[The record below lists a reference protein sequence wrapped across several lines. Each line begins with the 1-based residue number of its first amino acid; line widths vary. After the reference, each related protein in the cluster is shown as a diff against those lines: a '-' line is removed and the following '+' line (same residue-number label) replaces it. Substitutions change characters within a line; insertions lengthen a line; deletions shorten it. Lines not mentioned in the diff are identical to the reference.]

1 MGILGQYRHAR
12 RSSELISLGMNVSMR
27 DRKNKQFALLIASLL
42 LGALVSTYANAQES
56 FKLGADTCGG
66 ECHEAELEIWQ
77 ESPHQQ
83 SFDKFD
89 DPDDELTA
97 KIDKILAAVG
107 SDDMTESPVCTN
119 CHFTMVQEAAD
130 EDPYADSGPS
140 CESCHGAGS
149 EFKDIHSD
157 QDVAYDGRMA
167 NAEKLG
173 MIRPTMKFDI
183 AQNCNDCHAMARP
196 EVDGETIDKMVSAG
210 HPIKPDFEL
219 VRYSQ
224 GAVRHRFYEPDTT
237 VNAKMT
243 KPELAH
249 LFVEG
254 QLAQYLAAHKSLSKS
269 SNSDYKA
276 VMQTRKNNAKT
287 GLGPVP
293 GSQAFLDNPSSEAA
307 RALLKTLKGLDLSD
321 KVGASLPSE
330 DSYK

>member
-1 MGILGQYRHAR
+1 
-12 RSSELISLGMNVSMR
+12 
-27 DRKNKQFALLIASLL
+27 
-42 LGALVSTYANAQES
+42 
-56 FKLGADTCGG
+56 
-66 ECHEAELEIWQ
+66 
-77 ESPHQQ
+77 
-83 SFDKFD
+83 
-89 DPDDELTA
+89 
-97 KIDKILAAVG
+97 
-107 SDDMTESPVCTN
+107 
-119 CHFTMVQEAAD
+119 
-130 EDPYADSGPS
+130 
-140 CESCHGAGS
+140 
-149 EFKDIHSD
+149 
-157 QDVAYDGRMA
+157 
-167 NAEKLG
+167 
-173 MIRPTMKFDI
+173 MKFDI